1 MGAGSS
7 AVDQPLRPG
16 GARRRLRRGGYATED
31 AARGHWSALASI
43 PIARVAWTHDGSGLA
58 QALTVAA
65 KTLGVEDW
73 LGTYAEAKPGSY
85 VHDGAVSVTYWVQEW
100 PRERAWC
107 TALVPALAD
116 GSHRR
121 SFGMIY
127 EPLGSRTAEHAGYPT
142 VTGDAQTPDVRPR
155 KPDLLLAPRPPRRL
169 TERGITESAP
179 EPNFARR

>member
-1 MGAGSS
+1 
-7 AVDQPLRPG
+7 VDQPLRPG

-31 AARGHWSALASI
+31 ATRGHWSAFASI

-73 LGTYAEAKPGSY
+73 
-85 VHDGAVSVTYWVQEW
+85 
-100 PRERAWC
+100 PREWAWC

-127 EPLGSRTAEHAGYPT
+127 ESLGPRTAEHAGYLRR
-142 VTGDAQTPDVRPR
+142 V
-155 KPDLLLAPRPPRRL
+155 LLAD
-169 TERGITESAP
+169 
-179 EPNFARR
+179 